1 MKLVTWLLEPLADQE
16 MARVHKELGKL
27 RSGTNAQW
35 AIAEVTERLLATT
48 ELVICVDARRDGG
61 RSGDQG

>member
-1 MKLVTWLLEPLADQE
+1 MLEPLADLE
-16 MARVHKELGKL
+16 MARVHRELSKL

-48 ELVICVDARRDGG
+48 ELVICVDVSRDGG
-61 RSGDQG
+61 RSGD